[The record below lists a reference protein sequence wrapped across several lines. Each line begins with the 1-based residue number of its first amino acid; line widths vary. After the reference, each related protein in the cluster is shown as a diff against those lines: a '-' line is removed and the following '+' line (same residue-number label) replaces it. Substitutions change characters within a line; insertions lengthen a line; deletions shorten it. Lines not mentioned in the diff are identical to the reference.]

1 MSERKYIDFPHY
13 KTLSGSQ
20 MDLKISYKSF
30 GCPLGTAPVVLVN
43 HSLTGNADV
52 TGDEGWWPQIIGP
65 DKLIDTQVY
74 SVLAFNF
81 PGNGD
86 DDYLIEEYEK
96 LVLRDIAFLVKK
108 ALDKLAIQK
117 LYAAIGGSIGG
128 ALAWELAASFPDFI
142 EKLVPIACDW
152 KTSDWVLAHTLLQDQ
167 ILKNS
172 SQPLYDAR
180 IHAMLCYRTP
190 ESFKHRFNRT
200 IHPDKGIFNID
211 SWLFYHGEK
220 LENRFHLQAYKLMNH
235 LLRTIDIT
243 EGRRSFEE
251 IVDQISA
258 DIYLVSIDSDLFFT
272 DEENRETYRN
282 LMSHKHNLHY
292 KTIRSIHGHDAFL
305 IEFDQLTELLQ
316 PVFSIPKSQAL

>member
-1 MSERKYIDFPHY
+1 MSERKYIDFPNY
-13 KTLSGSQ
+13 KTLSGRQ

-52 TGDEGWWPQIIGP
+52 TGDDGWWPQIIGP
-65 DKLIDTQVY
+65 SKLIDTNFY
-74 SVLAFNF
+74 SILAFNF

-86 DDYLIEEYEK
+86 DAYLIDDSEP
-96 LVLRDIAFLVKK
+96 LVLRDIAFLVN
-108 ALDKLAIQK
+108 ADLDKLGIQK
-117 LYAAIGGSIGG
+117 LFAAIGGSIGG
-128 ALAWELAASFPDFI
+128 ALAWELAASFPDLI
-142 EKLVPIACDW
+142 ENLVPIACDW

-172 SQPLYDAR
+172 NQPLYDAR

-190 ESFKHRFNRT
+190 ESFKFRFNRT

-243 EGRRSFEE
+243 EGRGSFEE

-258 DIYLVSIDSDLFFT
+258 NIYLVSIDSDLFFT
-272 DEENRETYRN
+272 DLENRETYKN
-282 LMSHKHNLHY
+282 LMNHKHNRHY
-292 KTIRSIHGHDAFL
+292 KTIKSIHGHDAFL
-305 IEFDQLTELLQ
+305 IEFDQLTDLLK